1 MDYRVLET
9 VPEFEQAAALE
20 IAVWGI
26 DPRDSVPVNLL
37 RAIQH
42 AGGLILGAYDGERII
57 GVALAFPARSEDDWV
72 LWSHLTGV
80 DRAYQGR
87 GIGFAIKQQQRE
99 WALANGFEQICWTF
113 DPLQRGNAH
122 FNLRMLGATA
132 SRYHE
137 DFYGMMV
144 DEINRADLPSDRVE
158 AVWRLR
164 DSRVEYAEL
173 ARPALLAS
181 RSGDA
186 VAEYAGYPSAGA
198 SGADT
203 APPRSTTRR
212 GRADRVALCPARS
225 AHPRLRVR
233 LLRRRFHTRERL
245 FAPSLSFTLR
255 IFALDE
261 F

>member
-99 WALANGFEQICWTF
+99 WALANGFEQIRWTF

-164 DSRVEYAEL
+164 DSRVEYADSPDRPYWLRDQGMPSLSTLDTRPPEL
-173 ARPALLAS
+173 LVQIPRRLAQL
-181 RSGDA
+181 
-186 VAEYAGYPSAGA
+186 P
-198 SGADT
+198 GAD
-203 APPRSTTRR
+203 ALIAWRFALREALI
-212 GRADRVALCPARS
+212 RAFESGYCAVDFTHANAY
-225 AHPRLRVR
+225 
-233 LLRRRFHTRERL
+233 LLRR
-245 FAPSLSFTLR
+245 
-255 IFALDE
+255 
-261 F
+261 